1 MNNRIDAIYARQ
13 SIDKKDSISIESQI
27 EFCKYELRGGSCR
40 EYQDKGYS
48 GKNTDRPQFQMLVE
62 DIERGLIAKVIVYK
76 LDRISRSILDF
87 ANMMS
92 LFQEYNVEFIS
103 STEKFDTSTPMGRA
117 MLNICIVFA
126 QLERETIQKRVQDAW
141 YARCQRGFKMG
152 GRAPYGFRTE
162 PIIIDG
168 IHTKKLVIEP
178 TEAAFVRKMYEMYID
193 PQVSLHDITRQLT
206 EQGMRTYFGKPFSR
220 ATISIML
227 RNPIYTMADLDI
239 YEFFKSQG
247 TNIYNDAA
255 DFVGTNG
262 CYYYRSK
269 DSTENKHTHLEG
281 QTLVLA
287 PSEGFIP
294 SDLWLRVRKKMMA
307 NQTYQPARKAR
318 NTWMAGKIK
327 CGKCGYALMSAHS
340 CGYLY
345 LRCTKHAD
353 SKFCSGCG
361 TIRLRDLEA
370 VVYQQM
376 VKKLE
381 DNKTLTGRKKKR
393 ATSPKLTAKQ
403 TELAQVESEIEKLLD
418 TLTGATPVLISYANA
433 KSEELDSR
441 RQALASKI
449 AKLTA
454 EAVSPEQIDT
464 ISNYLDNWEN
474 VSFEDKQ
481 QVVDLM
487 ITVIRATSE
496 KLQIE
501 WKI

>member
-62 DIERGLIAKVIVYK
+62 DIKRGLIAKVVVYK

-87 ANMMS
+87 ANMMA

-117 MLNICIVFA
+117 MLNVCIVFA

-318 NTWMAGKIK
+318 NT
-327 CGKCGYALMSAHS
+327 
-340 CGYLY
+340 
-345 LRCTKHAD
+345 
-353 SKFCSGCG
+353 
-361 TIRLRDLEA
+361 
-370 VVYQQM
+370 
-376 VKKLE
+376 
-381 DNKTLTGRKKKR
+381 
-393 ATSPKLTAKQ
+393 
-403 TELAQVESEIEKLLD
+403 
-418 TLTGATPVLISYANA
+418 
-433 KSEELDSR
+433 
-441 RQALASKI
+441 
-449 AKLTA
+449 
-454 EAVSPEQIDT
+454 
-464 ISNYLDNWEN
+464 
-474 VSFEDKQ
+474 
-481 QVVDLM
+481 
-487 ITVIRATSE
+487 
-496 KLQIE
+496 
-501 WKI
+501 